1 MDFLHDS
8 SDPAS
13 VCDESLVHLADGATV
28 RLRAASH
35 DGHDDDAFR
44 RLFFTLS
51 DTTRYLYFCAG
62 VPSNETWAERFV
74 ALGHADDCLSFV
86 LVAEVDDDLIGFARL
101 GRSPRTDPHTMEV
114 GIILTDAWQR
124 RGLGGQMLR
133 RLAVEA
139 RRHAIQAFTAL
150 ALSEN
155 RRVLRLA
162 RRTFPGVHIACAA
175 GSCELTLDLE
185 PVSEVELTAEPRECK
200 VCLAPGVCDGSFD
213 GNADQPWPIVIHW
226 QRAESLISTGFADV

>member
-1 MDFLHDS
+1 MDILHNS

-13 VCDESLVHLADGATV
+13 VCDESLVRLADGATV
-28 RLRAASH
+28 RLRAATSY
-35 DGHDDDAFR
+35 GHDDDAFR
-44 RLFFTLS
+44 RLFYTLS

-74 ALGHADDCLSFV
+74 ALGHADDCHSHV

-101 GRSPRTDPHTMEV
+101 GRSSHADAHD
-114 GIILTDAWQR
+114 GSWHHLTDAWQR

-139 RRHAIQAFTAL
+139 RRHAINAFTAL

-162 RRTFPGVHIACAA
+162 RRTFPGVYRRASE
-175 GSCELTLDLE
+175 SCES
-185 PVSEVELTAEPRECK
+185 P
-200 VCLAPGVCDGSFD
+200 
-213 GNADQPWPIVIHW
+213 
-226 QRAESLISTGFADV
+226 LISSSFGDGTNSRTNGMSYSSRM

>member
-1 MDFLHDS
+1 MDILDRS
-8 SDPAS
+8 ADPAR
-13 VCDESLVHLADGATV
+13 VGDESLVRLADGATV
-28 RLRAASH
+28 RLRAASR

-86 LVAEVDDDLIGFARL
+86 LVAAVDDDLIGFARFS
-101 GRSPRTDPHTMEV
+101 RSPHAEAHTMEV

-124 RGLGGQMLR
+124 RGLGGQMLC

-139 RRHAIQAFTAL
+139 RRHAIKVFTAI

-162 RRTFPGVHIACAA
+162 RRTFPAVRIACAS
-175 GSCELTLDLE
+175 GSCELTLDL
-185 PVSEVELTAEPRECK
+185 
-200 VCLAPGVCDGSFD
+200 
-213 GNADQPWPIVIHW
+213 
-226 QRAESLISTGFADV
+226 

>member
-1 MDFLHDS
+1 MEILYS
-8 SDPAS
+8 PSDPAS
-13 VCDESLVHLADGATV
+13 VCDDFLVHLADGATV

-62 VPSNETWAERFV
+62 VPSTETWAERFV
-74 ALGHADDCLSFV
+74 ALGHADDCDSYV
-86 LVAEVDDDLIGFARL
+86 LVAEVDDDLIGFARFS
-101 GRSPRTDPHTMEV
+101 RSPQTDPQTMEV

-139 RRHAIQAFTAL
+139 RRHAIKAFSAI

-155 RRVLRLA
+155 RQALRLA
-162 RRTFPGVHIACAA
+162 RRTFPAVRIACASE
-175 GSCELTLDLE
+175 SCELTLDLE
-185 PVSEVELTAEPRECK
+185 AVSEVELTN
-200 VCLAPGVCDGSFD
+200 V
-213 GNADQPWPIVIHW
+213 
-226 QRAESLISTGFADV
+226 SLTLSSENLLKMGPSGGC